1 MSVLSKAGY
10 YLRSIQYYTL
20 LLSVGFLA
28 TFIALVATA
37 CGRRFDTDYYVAR
50 TFYYIA
56 GPLMGWSFDVEGEE
70 HLTHLEKEG
79 KSAVLL
85 GNHQNVVDIL
95 YLGRI
100 FPKHAAI
107 MAKKELK
114 WVPGLGWF
122 MSLSGSVF
130 IDRGNNKS
138 AIQSMKLAGDEM
150 KRKKKG
156 AFYLAIQSG
165 TPIVPVVCENYSRLL
180 KKGSYFKT
188 GTLKIKVLPPIETKG
203 LKVPDDVPA
212 LIEKVRGQMSATLK
226 EISQPA
232 PKTSKKETPKR
243 SSSPTPL
250 LKESKHKSYQS
261 TDKTDVAVDAVPKD
275 AEEKDS
281 KLAVALIEKRM
292 ISDFFHPNVGGVE
305 GHIYS
310 LSVELLRRGRK
321 RVGVRYLAPGL
332 KVYHV
337 PFVTLASSASLPN
350 YLMFLPWFRTIIL
363 REKINLVHG
372 HGSLSSLAHEAI
384 HHGGLLGVRSVF
396 SDHSLFSFDDSVG
409 ILTNKLLA
417 SALRNVYAC
426 ICVSHTGREN
436 TSLRGEVE
444 PERISVIPNA
454 LVASQFQPTAPYI
467 PSAGDNSITIVVIS
481 RLVYRKG
488 IDLLVSAAPR
498 ICAAYP
504 NVRFLI
510 GGDGPKMLDLLQMRE
525 NNQLQDRVELL
536 GSVRPRDVNDT
547 LRRGQIYLN
556 TSLTEAFGI
565 SIIEAACSGLFV
577 VSTRVGGVPEIL
589 PGDMVEFARADEDD
603 IIRALTR
610 AIETIQSGS
619 HDPALAHQ
627 RMEDMYSWA
636 SVAERTEQVYRR
648 VMAQPVWTPYE
659 RLSRLFSLGPVFGP
673 ILCAITAVQW
683 WWYLLV
689 CAVVPE
695 SEIEVVEDDWDAGR
709 FAQQRPADAP
719 SKSHSQD
726 AAEPATAAYP
736 V

>member
-1 MSVLSKAGY
+1 M
-10 YLRSIQYYTL
+10 
-20 LLSVGFLA
+20 
-28 TFIALVATA
+28 
-37 CGRRFDTDYYVAR
+37 
-50 TFYYIA
+50 
-56 GPLMGWSFDVEGEE
+56 
-70 HLTHLEKEG
+70 H
-79 KSAVLL
+79 
-85 GNHQNVVDIL
+85 
-95 YLGRI
+95 
-100 FPKHAAI
+100 
-107 MAKKELK
+107 
-114 WVPGLGWF
+114 
-122 MSLSGSVF
+122 
-130 IDRGNNKS
+130 
-138 AIQSMKLAGDEM
+138 
-150 KRKKKG
+150 
-156 AFYLAIQSG
+156 
-165 TPIVPVVCENYSRLL
+165 RL
-180 KKGSYFKT
+180 
-188 GTLKIKVLPPIETKG
+188 IET
-203 LKVPDDVPA
+203 
-212 LIEKVRGQMSATLK
+212 
-226 EISQPA
+226 
-232 PKTSKKETPKR
+232 
-243 SSSPTPL
+243 
-250 LKESKHKSYQS
+250 
-261 TDKTDVAVDAVPKD
+261 
-275 AEEKDS
+275 
-281 KLAVALIEKRM
+281 RM

-310 LSVELLRRGRK
+310 LSVELLRRGHKVSPATEWAGDSAGASQLGELVLTRLTDVITDADVQVIVITHHAGR

-454 LVASQFQPTAPYI
+454 LVASQFQPTAPYA
-467 PSAGDNSITIVVIS
+467 PSSGEDITIVVIS

-536 GSVRPRDVNDT
+536 GSVHPRDVNST

-589 PGDMVEFARADEDD
+589 PGDMVEFARADEDGEYAETLAALGSRGSTGFRVSPARRED
-603 IIRALTR
+603 GRADSR
-610 AIETIQSGS
+610 HNPRPHEG
-619 HDPALAHQ
+619 HRDDPVGLP
-627 RMEDMYSWA
+627 R
-636 SVAERTEQVYRR
+636 
-648 VMAQPVWTPYE
+648 PYP
-659 RLSRLFSLGPVFGP
+659 RPRKDGGHVLLG
-673 ILCAITAVQW
+673 
-683 WWYLLV
+683 V
-689 CAVVPE
+689 C
-695 SEIEVVEDDWDAGR
+695 R
-709 FAQQRPADAP
+709 
-719 SKSHSQD
+719 
-726 AAEPATAAYP
+726 
-736 V
+736 

>member
-1 MSVLSKAGY
+1 M
-10 YLRSIQYYTL
+10 
-20 LLSVGFLA
+20 
-28 TFIALVATA
+28 
-37 CGRRFDTDYYVAR
+37 
-50 TFYYIA
+50 
-56 GPLMGWSFDVEGEE
+56 
-70 HLTHLEKEG
+70 H
-79 KSAVLL
+79 
-85 GNHQNVVDIL
+85 
-95 YLGRI
+95 
-100 FPKHAAI
+100 
-107 MAKKELK
+107 
-114 WVPGLGWF
+114 
-122 MSLSGSVF
+122 
-130 IDRGNNKS
+130 
-138 AIQSMKLAGDEM
+138 
-150 KRKKKG
+150 
-156 AFYLAIQSG
+156 
-165 TPIVPVVCENYSRLL
+165 RL
-180 KKGSYFKT
+180 
-188 GTLKIKVLPPIETKG
+188 IET
-203 LKVPDDVPA
+203 
-212 LIEKVRGQMSATLK
+212 
-226 EISQPA
+226 
-232 PKTSKKETPKR
+232 
-243 SSSPTPL
+243 
-250 LKESKHKSYQS
+250 
-261 TDKTDVAVDAVPKD
+261 
-275 AEEKDS
+275 
-281 KLAVALIEKRM
+281 RM

-310 LSVELLRRGRK
+310 LSVELLRRGHKVSPATGRVGERSESAGASQLGELAQTRLTDVITDADVQVIVLTHHAGR

-454 LVASQFQPTAPYI
+454 LVASQFQPTAPYR
-467 PSAGDNSITIVVIS
+467 PPPPGSLEGEDITIVVIS

-504 NVRFLI
+504 RVRFLI

-536 GSVRPRDVNDT
+536 GSVHPRDVNAT

-589 PGDMVEFARADEDD
+589 PGDMVEFARADEDG
-603 IIRALTR
+603 
-610 AIETIQSGS
+610 E
-619 HDPALAHQ
+619 
-627 RMEDMYSWA
+627 
-636 SVAERTEQVYRR
+636 
-648 VMAQPVWTPYE
+648 
-659 RLSRLFSLGPVFGP
+659 FS
-673 ILCAITAVQW
+673 
-683 WWYLLV
+683 
-689 CAVVPE
+689 
-695 SEIEVVEDDWDAGR
+695 
-709 FAQQRPADAP
+709 
-719 SKSHSQD
+719 
-726 AAEPATAAYP
+726 
-736 V
+736 